1 MSKPKRRELDAVSKL
16 SLLDK
21 REVATLYQI
30 LCALGFDIQ
39 TIALFMEKTDA
50 QVRALFQLD
59 AVIGNKP
66 TNAYVTG
73 RDLAWWCELIHLR
86 PGVVQQRLNF
96 DESNLRLKKQ
106 GRSSTRVPAGWI
118 GPPLFATK
126 GSVVEGR
133 AFVELSSLV
142 AIQALSALHT
152 AKLGQIAEGKFPLR
166 LPQLRDLMKGIEEA
180 AIVHPK
186 IDIIRSALEQF
197 PDGVRTPEEVLVALT
212 NKEEDL
218 SPEKEITIVSREESV
233 RIDIVDRFRAEMAQR
248 GLQSV
253 LRKLYTESHDVR
265 TICHSWSIDI
275 AGEILPGHF
284 EVIVWS
290 AAFELAS
297 KTLPEITTPLREMG
311 EWLALER
318 KSDSEKKQEKKLLA
332 PSKRTEVPTMPPS
345 QIRIPSETTASKQ
358 IVSTITVSRRAE
370 TDKRTAVPD
379 PISQGDVPIR
389 ARTVEKD
396 AYGVGWDF
404 ERQQVILGPISIPL
418 VPVYDVRL
426 EGSTRTAS
434 KRAYDTLYAIRNAYK
449 LDWHMFCAHLSM
461 QTSWF
466 SDLLTSKS
474 QLNPQVLHNILEG
487 LQKHYEL
494 TLTPA
499 ELFGLAPLT
508 LEVAEKVPD
517 GDAGGVKVELAFP
530 LGDVRFGLMC
540 SMMLRKYTAIRRW
553 FEKTYGLTA
562 EHLKQLEDGQLG
574 IPLAV
579 YHVLMDKV
587 KERIDSVEGI
597 QLPIVYRRLIALPQS
612 EPVKNGTF
620 RLDESAIPGRDWLQ

>member
-1 MSKPKRRELDAVSKL
+1 MSKPKPRELDAVSKL
-16 SLLDK
+16 PVLNTQ
-21 REVATLYQI
+21 EVATLYQI
-30 LCALGFDIQ
+30 LGALGFDFE
-39 TIALFMEKTDA
+39 TIVLFMEKTDKE
-50 QVRALFQLD
+50 VRTLFRVD
-59 AVIGNKP
+59 EASCHKP
-66 TNAYVTG
+66 ANTFLTG
-73 RDLAWWCELIHLR
+73 RDLAWWCDLVRLR
-86 PGVVQQRLNF
+86 PGVIQQRLNF

-106 GRSSTRVPAGWI
+106 GRSSTRVPAGWV
-118 GPPLFATK
+118 GPPLFAIK
-126 GSVVEGR
+126 GSVTEGR
-133 AFVELSSLV
+133 AFVELASLV
-142 AIQALSALHT
+142 ALPAGSALHA
-152 AKLGQIAEGKFPLR
+152 AKLGQMAEGKFPLR

-186 IDIIRSALEQF
+186 IDIIRSALDQF
-197 PDGVRTPEEVLVALT
+197 PEGVRTPEEVLAALT
-212 NKEEDL
+212 QQEEEREAKPETVVVSKEE
-218 SPEKEITIVSREESV
+218 PVQVVIVSR
-233 RIDIVDRFRAEMAQR
+233 FQAELARR
-248 GLQSV
+248 GLLPV
-253 LRKLYTESHDVR
+253 LRKLHESSAEVR
-265 TICHSWSIDI
+265 DICHSWSIDLG
-275 AGEILPGHF
+275 GEIFPGHF
-284 EVIVWS
+284 EVLVGS
-290 AAFELAS
+290 REFELAS
-297 KTLPEITTPLREMG
+297 QTFPELSSPLRELG

-318 KSDSEKKQEKKLLA
+318 QLETEKKPEKKLPA
-332 PSKRTEVPTMPPS
+332 PGKGLESPVASLPQPRAL
-345 QIRIPSETTASKQ
+345 SETTVPKAVAPV
-358 IVSTITVSRRAE
+358 VSVPVKVAVDRRPV
-370 TDKRTAVPD
+370 TSTL
-379 PISQGDVPIR
+379 ISQGEVPAR

-434 KRAYDTLYAIRNAYK
+434 KRTYDTLYAIRNAYK
-449 LDWHMFCAHLSM
+449 LDWDTFCAHLSM
-461 QTSWF
+461 QKSWF

-474 QLNPQVLHNILEG
+474 QLNEVVLHNILDG
-487 LQKHYEL
+487 LRKHYKL

-517 GDAGGVKVELAFP
+517 GDVGGAKVELAFP
-530 LGDVRFGLMC
+530 LGDVRLGLMC

-562 EHLKQLEDGQLG
+562 EHLKQLENGQLG

-612 EPVKNGTF
+612 EPVKNGEF
-620 RLDESAIPGRDWLQ
+620 RLDETAIPGRNWLQ